1 MELKEKV
8 NIEGDLYLL
17 KDVKNVVITDSFVL
31 ANKLSYTTG
40 HGEARLYTGSV
51 KTDYEFFNNFQ
62 NIKGLFYKNHL
73 LSYLDDAKFEYQK
86 QSQTYRKDISKS
98 WVQYRNTLIEQENK
112 IFFTIEDANGET
124 DKSRFYIRSNDKIY
138 KSFREIILPIMTK
151 LSILKLIN
159 DKEKILYLF
168 KPFIDYFEDS
178 KNIEDSRDI
187 IEKIEND
194 SNLEKTKKEIIIQ
207 ARIGQ
212 GKYRQDI
219 IKELSHCIITNVN
232 DVKLLIASHIKPWAK
247 CDSNQERIDK
257 YNGLLLTPTY
267 DKLFDSGL
275 ITIEK
280 INKNENAKILISP
293 YLSKYN
299 ISRLQIPS
307 ECQLNFNIKRC
318 EYLEYHKKNIF
329 LNLFN

>member
-1 MELKEKV
+1 MELKKV
-8 NIEGDLYLL
+8 SIEGDLYFLI
-17 KDVKNVVITDSFVL
+17 DVKNVAIADSFVL
-31 ANKLSYTTG
+31 ANKLNYTTG

-62 NIKGLFYKNHL
+62 NIKGLFYKKHL
-73 LSYLDDAKFEYQK
+73 LSYLDDAKFEYQE
-86 QSQTYRKDISKS
+86 QSQTYRTDISNS
-98 WVQYRNTLIEQENK
+98 WIQYKNTLIEQENK
-112 IFFTIEDANGET
+112 IFFTIEDANGEE
-124 DKSRFYIRSNDKIY
+124 DKSRFYIRSNDNIY
-138 KSFREIILPIMTK
+138 KSFRRIILPIMTK
-151 LSILKLIN
+151 LSIFKLIN
-159 DKEKILYLF
+159 DKEEILYLF
-168 KPFIDYFEDS
+168 KPFVDYF
-178 KNIEDSRDI
+178 EDSRDI
-187 IEKIEND
+187 IEKI
-194 SNLEKTKKEIIIQ
+194 KTEINNSDLKKTTKEIIIQ

-219 IKELSHCIITNVN
+219 IKELTHCIITNVD

-275 ITIEK
+275 ITIENL
-280 INKNENAKILISP
+280 NKNENAKILISP
-293 YLSKYN
+293 YLSEYN
-299 ISRLQIPS
+299 ISKLKIPL

-329 LNLFN
+329 KSLN

>member
-1 MELKEKV
+1 METKKV
-8 NIEGDLYLL
+8 NIDGDLYFVI
-17 KDVKNVVITDSFVL
+17 DVKNVAIADSFVL
-31 ANKLSYTTG
+31 ANKLRCTTG

-51 KTDYEFFNNFQ
+51 KTDYDFFNNFQ
-62 NIKGLFYKNHL
+62 NIKCLFYKNHL
-73 LSYLDDAKFEYQK
+73 LSYLDDAKVEYQE
-86 QSQTYRKDISKS
+86 QSQAYRTDISDS
-98 WVQYRNTLIEQENK
+98 WMKYKDALRAQENK
-112 IFFTIEDANGET
+112 IFFTIEDANGEK

-138 KSFREIILPIMTK
+138 ESFRKIILPIVTK

-159 DKEKILYLF
+159 DKGEIFYLF
-168 KPFIDYFEDS
+168 RPFVDLF
-178 KNIEDSRDI
+178 EDSRDI
-187 IEKIEND
+187 IEKIETEISD
-194 SNLEKTKKEIIIQ
+194 SDLKKTTKEIIIQ

-219 IKELSHCIITNVN
+219 IKELAHCIITNV
-232 DVKLLIASHIKPWAK
+232 DDTKLLVASHIKPWAK

-267 DKLFDSGL
+267 DKLFDNGL

-280 INKNENAKILISP
+280 LNKNENAKILISP
-293 YLSKYN
+293 YLSEYN
-299 ISRLQIPS
+299 IARLQIPL

-329 LNLFN
+329 KSLN